1 MLKRSNFYSKEVE
14 MDHWGPAPPT
24 SLTAPGFSSGVE
36 KTPKTT
42 MAAAKKVHLDG
53 DVGARASV
61 EMVQGA

>member
-1 MLKRSNFYSKEVE
+1 MGAGSPYLPHRPRIF
-14 MDHWGPAPPT
+14 
-24 SLTAPGFSSGVE
+24 FRVE
-36 KTPKTT
+36 KTPKTI